1 MSFVVQRAAHVRR
14 PLRLNL
20 MGPSGGGK
28 TWTALAIATELARQE
43 GGEVVLIDTERR
55 SGALYAN
62 DFPPYS
68 VIPFDPP
75 FHPHRYLEACRAAVG
90 AGARVIIIDSL
101 SQAWSGPGG
110 LLEEVDKAAARNRG
124 GNTFNAWKHLTPI
137 QNELVDG
144 ILALPCH
151 VIVTMR
157 VKTKYLVEERN
168 GKSVPRKV
176 GTVPIQR
183 EGLEYEFDIVGYMDP
198 EQNRLSIEKTR
209 CSALNG
215 AVVAKPG
222 ADVARALMAW
232 LDAGAPDAE
241 PRPNA
246 TSKPTTARP
255 SAPAPRPAPAP
266 KPAQKPAPEAPA
278 PQVEEPAAP
287 APEAPAKPADAK
299 GLVGHLQDRATAR
312 FRGADGEYLGDAV
325 VLWFLRNREL
335 IPPMDER
342 LNELADLAQLAPKQI
357 IECGRAI
364 AAATVEDVAA
374 AWEARA
380 ADDVPF

>member
-1 MSFVVQRAAHVRR
+1 MSFIVQRATHVRR
-14 PLRLNL
+14 PLRLTL

-28 TWTALAIATELARQE
+28 TWTALEIATELARQE

-75 FHPHRYLEACRAAVG
+75 YHPSRYLEACRAAVE
-90 AGARVIIIDSL
+90 AQAKVIIIDSL
-101 SQAWSGPGG
+101 SHAWSGPGG
-110 LLEEVDKAAARNRG
+110 LLEEVDKVAARNRG
-124 GNTFNAWKHLTPI
+124 GNSFNAWKSLTPL

-198 EQNRLSIEKTR
+198 ERNQLTVEKTR
-209 CSALNG
+209 CSTLNG
-215 AVVAKPG
+215 AVIAKPG
-222 ADVARALMAW
+222 GDVARTLLAW
-232 LDAGAPDAE
+232 LEAGAPDAE
-241 PRPNA
+241 PHSSP
-246 TSKPTTARP
+246 SPKPT
-255 SAPAPRPAPAP
+255 RPAPAP
-266 KPAQKPAPEAPA
+266 AQKAPA
-278 PQVEEPAAP
+278 PVQTQPASQTP
-287 APEAPAKPADAK
+287 ARPAEGPKDVKA
-299 GLVGHLQDRATAR
+299 LVGRLVERAATH
-312 FRGADGEYLGDAV
+312 FVGADGGYLGDET
-325 VLWFLRNREL
+325 VLMFLANRDL
-335 IPPMDER
+335 VSRSDER
-342 LNELADLAQLAPKQI
+342 ITNLADLAGLGAQQVIA
-357 IECGRAI
+357 CGKAI
-364 AAATVEDVAA
+364 AGASAEDIAA
-374 AWEARA
+374 AWEDA
-380 ADDVPF
+380 AAEAVEL